1 MKYFQNVVDVVR
13 DLLSPVGKESHYKN
27 GLTKDTDGFTDVDWT
42 KSIVLN
48 RSVAISAILSLVY
61 ILFLMLI

>member
-48 RSVAISAILSLVY
+48 RLAAIVLSGY
-61 ILFLMLI
+61 IYI